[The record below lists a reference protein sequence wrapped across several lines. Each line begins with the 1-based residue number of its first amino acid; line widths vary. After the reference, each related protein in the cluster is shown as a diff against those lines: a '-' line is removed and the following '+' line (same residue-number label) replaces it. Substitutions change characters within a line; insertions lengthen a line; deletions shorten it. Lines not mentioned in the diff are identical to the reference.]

1 MFDFPD
7 PIASPS
13 ARPAQNSDPPQF
25 GSRSAHRIFPH
36 RPAMLAPCKGP
47 AITIWSFQVRIPLSV
62 CWCLAAWLSCPFLPL
77 VHSQDDIRELKLKD
91 WQPRSML
98 VTRQSVV
105 ETPRFPVIDIHNH
118 LGGGA
123 EYLTEER
130 VARYLAEMDSAGVR
144 TVINLDGGSG
154 QRLRETLEALDKKH
168 PGRFLTFAQIDFTGL
183 DDEGWSNRE
192 VERLRDSFEQGA
204 RGLKFQIGRAHV

>member
-1 MFDFPD
+1 
-7 PIASPS
+7 
-13 ARPAQNSDPPQF
+13 
-25 GSRSAHRIFPH
+25 
-36 RPAMLAPCKGP
+36 MLAPCKGP

-192 VERLRDSFEQGA
+192 VERLPGGVTYYDANAGTQGIKTMFDVRLDLNHLLA
-204 RGLKFQIGRAHV
+204 DIQDVRERVRGAF